1 MKKTIVSQSQRTL
14 DVALF
19 AHVVYRPED
28 ELDLGQAALLI
39 AEPEYPEL
47 NIAAYL
53 LELDHLAAAAHPRL
67 EGLSDATARA
77 AALVQYLIEE
87 EGFRGN
93 LTDYDD
99 PRNSFIN
106 EVLDRRLGIPIT
118 LSVVMIEVARRLG
131 IPLRGISFPGHFLVG
146 TEGRKSLLLDPF
158 TGQALGNTHLA
169 ELLGRIYGQRRSPR
183 PDEVQPA
190 SKHSILLRMLHNL
203 RSLYMRQGDGARQRL
218 AEERIR
224 VLEAALRAMAKA
236 GQAGSVAR
244 PGIIH

>member
-1 MKKTIVSQSQRTL
+1 VASSQRTL

-19 AHVVYRPED
+19 AHVVYRPEE

-47 NIAAYL
+47 DIAEYL
-53 LELDHLAAAAHPRL
+53 LDLDHLAAAARPRL
-67 EGLSDATARA
+67 EGLSEGSARA
-77 AALVQYLIEE
+77 AALVQYLLEE

-93 LTDYDD
+93 LGEYED
-99 PRNSFIN
+99 PRNSFLN

-131 IPLRGISFPGHFLVG
+131 IPLRGISFPGHFLIG
-146 TEGRKSLLLDPF
+146 TEGRRPILLDPF
-158 TGQALGNTHLA
+158 TGQALQAGHLA
-169 ELLGRIYGQRRSPR
+169 ELLGRIYGQRRAPR
-183 PDEVQPA
+183 PDELQPA

-203 RSLYMRQGDGARQRL
+203 RNLYMRQGDGARQRL

-224 VLEAALRAMAKA
+224 VLETALRSMT
-236 GQAGSVAR
+236 QATQGGAASR
-244 PGIIH
+244 PGTVH

>member
-1 MKKTIVSQSQRTL
+1 VSSSQRAL
-14 DVALF
+14 DVTLF
-19 AHVVYRPED
+19 AHVVHRFED

-47 NIAAYL
+47 NIAEYL
-53 LELDHLAAAAHPRL
+53 LDLDHLAQAARPRL
-67 EGLSDATARA
+67 AGLAESSAQA

-93 LTDYDD
+93 TSEYDD
-99 PRNSFIN
+99 PRNSFLN

-118 LSVVMIEVARRLG
+118 LSVVMMEVARRLS

-146 TEGRKSLLLDPF
+146 TEGRRPLLLDPF
-158 TGQALGNTHLA
+158 TGQALAAQQLS
-169 ELLGRIYGQRRSPR
+169 ELLFRIYGQRRAPR

-190 SKHSILLRMLHNL
+190 TKHSILLRMLHNL
-203 RSLYMRQGDGARQRL
+203 RNLYMQKGDGARQRL

-224 VLEAALRAMAKA
+224 VLEAAVRSLSGAEKP
-236 GQAGSVAR
+236 SAR
-244 PGIIH
+244 SGILH